1 MYANSPFL
9 RFTSRAT
16 SVRVPVAYGEW
27 MKRLE
32 MGKCQANI
40 QKTGSSTVP
49 SPSPPHTQ
57 SHKVVKQAA
66 LPWQL
71 PDAPPHTIYRCLFYN
86 RLCYQYRESKQLYL
100 IHRNKHRGL
109 PN

>member
-9 RFTSRAT
+9 RFTGRAT
-16 SVRVPVAYGEW
+16 SVRVTVAYGEW

-57 SHKVVKQAA
+57 SHKVVKQVAQ
-66 LPWQL
+66 PWRSPKVL
-71 PDAPPHTIYRCLFYN
+71 SHRIYRRLFDI
-86 RLCYQYRESKQLYL
+86 RPCY
-100 IHRNKHRGL
+100 
-109 PN
+109 